1 MYQNSLTCVHS
12 FLFQGRISIRYIKNI
27 TYNIHKIFYIIFY
40 NHIYCYVEISRRNVQ
55 LLQITAISS
64 EKVLSCFTSESTIF
78 LNSELIFSMSIF
90 EALNIFFVTG
100 SLNKS
105 HSGNTVSESS
115 DNGMIAGIT
124 IVVALVVS
132 AAVGTV
138 INTSLE
144 VLLILF
150 T

>member
-1 MYQNSLTCVHS
+1 MC
-12 FLFQGRISIRYIKNI
+12 
-27 TYNIHKIFYIIFY
+27 IFKTL
-40 NHIYCYVEISRRNVQ
+40 R
-55 LLQITAISS
+55 
-64 EKVLSCFTSESTIF
+64 
-78 LNSELIFSMSIF
+78 
-90 EALNIFFVTG
+90 IFFVTG

-138 INTSLE
+138 IKTFEFFYNFKYLNLYFRRYTSATSISCTE
-144 VLLILF
+144 I
-150 T
+150 